1 MGYEIPASIGAFYS
15 TNKPIFCIAGDGSIM
30 MNIQELA
37 IIGRLNLPII
47 IFVLNNQ
54 GYSSIRQTQKNYFPD
69 NIVGCSDDSG
79 LPFPE
84 FSRLASAFDIQYSSV
99 KHSILDIDNSLF
111 HDITKPHLVEIF
123 LPSDYSFSPKL
134 SSRRLEDG
142 TLISARLE
150 DMAPFLDRAE
160 FTSLAKSALN

>member
-15 TNKPIFCIAGDGSIM
+15 TKKPVYCIAGDGSIM

-37 IIGRLNLPII
+37 IIGRLNLPIV
-47 IFVLNNQ
+47 IFILNNQ

-84 FSRLASAFDIQYSSV
+84 FSKLASAFDIQYTSV
-99 KHSILDIDNSLF
+99 HHSISDIDISLLRKLLNLILSKYFFPVITLFLQNSLVVF
-111 HDITKPHLVEIF
+111 LKMVPLSLLASKTWLLSLTGKNLV
-123 LPSDYSFSPKL
+123 L
-134 SSRRLEDG
+134 
-142 TLISARLE
+142 
-150 DMAPFLDRAE
+150 
-160 FTSLAKSALN
+160 